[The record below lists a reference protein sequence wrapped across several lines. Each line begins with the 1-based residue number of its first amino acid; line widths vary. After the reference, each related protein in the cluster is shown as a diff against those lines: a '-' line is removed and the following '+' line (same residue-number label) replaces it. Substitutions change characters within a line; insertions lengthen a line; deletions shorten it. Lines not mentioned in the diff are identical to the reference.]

1 MAQRA
6 FPLSLLMLL
15 KGPFGRLNFSR
26 QFVVVSFAVLVAGMA
41 IIGTWIGHQIESNA
55 VKRAA
60 ATAAIYV
67 ESILATQLREYMSGG
82 GIGSETH
89 AALDRV
95 FVEGPLRGE
104 VVRFKLWDP
113 DGHIRYS
120 SDHDRSDHA
129 QVGRRFVV
137 GGLLAAAFAG
147 AVQSRISVL
156 DESDNTSERAHW
168 SELIEVYVPLR
179 TGANGKVSAVAE
191 FYHSMENLGPDIRA
205 AKQRSWLL
213 VTVATAAMFLLLLG
227 MVRRANTTIL
237 DQRRDL
243 SSQLQQL
250 RTTLGENDRMR
261 GQLREAVA
269 RTTALNEQFLHR
281 VAADLHDGP
290 AQEIALALTRLEALG
305 EARSGGGVLEGNTSR
320 DFETIQR
327 ALNASLAEL
336 RNIAS
341 GLGMPKIADLS
352 LADTVRRVVCDF
364 EDKSATTVQLEVDD
378 ALDEAPLAVR
388 ITVYRLLQ
396 ESLANGWLHARG
408 AAQQVRARRAGG
420 QALIEV
426 ADQGPGFVPQAAFDS
441 GRLGLAFMRER
452 VRLLGGVFEV
462 ASEPG
467 RGTRILVRL
476 PLSLEETAR
485 A

>member
-1 MAQRA
+1 MTQRT
-6 FPLSLLMLL
+6 FPLSMSMLL

-67 ESILATQLREYMSGG
+67 ESILATQLRDYASGG
-82 GIGSETH
+82 GIGSDTH

-95 FVEGPLRGE
+95 FVEGPLRRK

-113 DGHIRYS
+113 DGRILYS
-120 SDHDRSDHA
+120 NDHDGSDHG
-129 QVGRRFVV
+129 QLGRRFAVD
-137 GGLLAAAFAG
+137 GLLAAAFAG
-147 AVQSRISVL
+147 AVQSRISDL
-156 DESDNTSERAHW
+156 DEPDNASERAHW
-168 SELIEVYVPLR
+168 PELIEVYVPLR
-179 TGANGKVSAVAE
+179 TGANGGVTAVAE
-191 FYHSMENLGPDIRA
+191 FYHSMENLGSEIRA

-213 VTVATAAMFLLLLG
+213 VTVATAAMYLLLLG
-227 MVRRANTTIL
+227 MVRRANTTIV
-237 DQRRDL
+237 DQQRDL
-243 SSQLQQL
+243 SRQLEQL
-250 RTTLGENDRMR
+250 RTTLGENERMR

-290 AQEIALALTRLEALG
+290 AQEIALALMRLEALG
-305 EARSGGGVLEGNTSR
+305 EARSGGRVIEGNTSH
-320 DFETIQR
+320 DFETIYR

-336 RNIAS
+336 RNMAS

-352 LADTVRRVVCDF
+352 LADTVRRAVCDF
-364 EDKSATTVQLEVDD
+364 EDKSGTTVQLEVDD

-396 ESLANGWLHARG
+396 ESLTNGWLHARG

-426 ADQGPGFVPQAAFDS
+426 ADQGPGFVPQAAFES

-452 VRLLGGVFEV
+452 VRLLGGFFEV
-462 ASEPG
+462 ASDPG
-467 RGTRILVRL
+467 SGTRILARL
-476 PLSLEETAR
+476 PLSLEETAHV
-485 A
+485 